1 MAAAERKDVGMEG
14 WLARWYART
23 RQTDMEDFRRQAA
36 TVAARCGGRGK
47 VLEVAP
53 GPGYFAVE
61 LAKLGDF
68 RITGL
73 DISHTFVRIASGNAA
88 KAGVL
93 VDFRQGNVSAMP
105 FADALFDF
113 VYCSAAFKNFAEP
126 VKALDEMH
134 RVLRDGGEVVIVD
147 LRKDVPMEEI
157 DAYVRR
163 SGRTV
168 FDAWITKQT
177 FRRLLIRRAH
187 TQEVLE
193 QMAAKSRFGA
203 CRIKVESIGLEVRLT
218 KADDRSSC
226 VSPFGGV

>member
-1 MAAAERKDVGMEG
+1 MAAAERKDAGMEG

-36 TVAARCGGRGK
+36 AVAARCGGRGD

-68 RITGL
+68 QITGL
-73 DISHTFVRIASGNAA
+73 DISRTFVRIASANAA
-88 KAGVL
+88 KAGVQ
-93 VDFRQGNVSAMP
+93 VDFQQGNASAMP

-134 RVLRDGGEVVIVD
+134 RVLRDGGEAVIVE
-147 LRKDVPMEEI
+147 LRKDVPIDEI
-157 DAYVRR
+157 DTYVRR
-163 SGRTV
+163 SGRTT

-177 FRRLLIRRAH
+177 FRKLLIKRAY
-187 TQEVLE
+187 TQEAFE
-193 QMAAKSRFGA
+193 RMAAASRFGA
-203 CRIKVESIGLEVRLT
+203 CQIEVGSIGLEVRLAKT
-218 KADDRSSC
+218 DGRSL
-226 VSPFGGV
+226 VVDPI